1 MQGKVGRYLIKTF
14 FFIYFKCCYK
24 FYSNII
30 RLQLIVFT
38 IIFVYNKWK
47 KINLSLNLL
56 RSLTSTS
63 TASSIIQLV
72 LTCKRQ
78 KKMKSAQLTE
88 KNFQADKK
96 KSSLKLAGRNQN
108 AIGFIMF
115 LLFLFAN
122 HKKISI
128 LGSQREK

>member
-1 MQGKVGRYLIKTF
+1 MQGKVGRYLTKTYL
-14 FFIYFKCCYK
+14 FIYFKCCYK
-24 FYSNII
+24 FYSNIVN
-30 RLQLIVFT
+30 LQFTVFT

-47 KINLSLNLL
+47 NKSKPNLL

-78 KKMKSAQLTE
+78 KKKKSAQLTE

-96 KSSLKLAGRNQN
+96 K
-108 AIGFIMF
+108 
-115 LLFLFAN
+115 N
-122 HKKISI
+122 HH
-128 LGSQREK
+128 